1 MNSHVNSKINKIF
14 NPGFFIFIVIFI
26 HSGFSVRSQNIVI
39 NEVSQGPSGSK
50 EYVEFLVT
58 GPPLIYC
65 DDTPTCIDLQGYI
78 FDDNNGYLNGAP
90 TSGVGIA
97 SGACRFAND
106 PFWSCIPAGTL
117 IVIYNDA
124 DINGSMPAQDISM
137 ADGNCTL
144 VIPISSTL
152 FDRHNT
158 LPSSSDG
165 SYATTGWISGG
176 SWTPISM
183 ANTADGFQIY
193 EPSNTTTPVFSVG
206 WGPTNSLGDIYMGSG
221 SASGEVYFADDCD
234 FFNQTSWIDGSASTQ
249 QSPGSLNPSQSSC
262 VGAMNASCDPPVITL
277 NPTDETCAGSCD
289 GSIAATVTGGSGLY
303 TMSWSPAPG
312 SGQGTNNASGLCAD
326 NFTFTIIDQNGTGCE
341 LSANTTVNSL
351 GASVTPTFTAV
362 APICAGDALAALP
375 TTSNNGITGSW
386 SPALDNTTT
395 TLYTFTPDAG
405 QCANTTTLSITVN
418 SSITPT
424 FTAVTPIC
432 AGDALA
438 ALPTTSN
445 NGITGSWSP
454 ALDNTTTTLY
464 TFTPDA
470 GQCASTTTLTI
481 TVNSSVTPTFTAVTP
496 ICAGDALAALP
507 TTSNNGITG
516 SWSPALDNTTTTL
529 YTFTPDAGQ
538 CANTT
543 TLTITVNSSVT
554 PTFTAVTPIC
564 AGDALAALPTTS
576 NNGITGSWSPAIDN
590 TTTTLYTFTPDAGQ
604 CANTTT
610 LTITVNSSITP
621 TFTAVAPIC
630 AGDALAA
637 LPTTSNNGITGSWSP
652 ALDNTTTTLYTF
664 TPDAGQCANTTTL
677 TITVNST
684 INISVDVTI
693 CTGTD
698 YTFPDGITH
707 TNILLDETYFSIL
720 NTFSGCDSIIAT
732 NLFVTSG
739 FSTSET
745 VNICSGSDYTFAD
758 GTVHTNITINESYIS
773 TLMSMGGCDS
783 LVTTNILVNSS
794 FTNTEFL
801 TICEGE
807 NHQFPD
813 GTIQTITSNTT
824 YISNLFTTA
833 GCDSVITTQVTMIP
847 SSNTLVNVTVC
858 ENSSYTFPDGTTQI
872 ISGFTTQTSVLAS
885 INGCDSLI
893 TSQISVNPIY
903 QQTENISLCMGENYT
918 FPDGTIHFN
927 IISDEQYQSTFTSIS
942 GCDSIWITN
951 ILVIPLPTIDAG
963 NDISVCEDIPVTLNA
978 SGADFY
984 SWDQGMMNGV
994 SVILLPGTY
1003 IFTVTGTSIAGCE
1016 ASDGVSVIVNP
1027 NPQPNFNADVN
1038 AGCAPLIVNFSVSNT
1053 SSSGTFFWNFGNGN
1067 SGIGMNGTTQ
1077 YTTSGQYDVSLSYT
1091 DDNGCNALVL
1101 YTNYIDVFDTLV
1113 ATFTYNPQQ
1122 PDMLNSEVIFD
1133 NNSIGATSYHWSFG
1147 DGTQSSDENPS
1158 HSYSGTPGSNY
1169 IVTLIVSNSVCEDTA
1184 QSIIQIQD
1192 QIIFYVP
1199 NAFTPDGDEY
1209 NEIFQPVFTSGFDP
1223 YDYHLMIFNRWG
1235 ELIFESFNATVG
1247 WNGTYSDQ
1255 GLVQD
1260 DVYVWKIDFKETM
1273 SDKRHTRTGHVVLLR

>member
-277 NPTDETCAGSCD
+277 SPTDETCAGSCD

-1003 IFTVTGTSIAGCE
+1003 TFTVTGTSIAGCE

>member
-277 NPTDETCAGSCD
+277 SPTDETCAGSCD

-351 GASVTPTFTAV
+351 GASV
-362 APICAGDALAALP
+362 
-375 TTSNNGITGSW
+375 
-386 SPALDNTTT
+386 
-395 TLYTFTPDAG
+395 
-405 QCANTTTLSITVN
+405 
-418 SSITPT
+418 
-424 FTAVTPIC
+424 
-432 AGDALA
+432 
-438 ALPTTSN
+438 
-445 NGITGSWSP
+445 
-454 ALDNTTTTLY
+454 
-464 TFTPDA
+464 
-470 GQCASTTTLTI
+470 
-481 TVNSSVTPTFTAVTP
+481 
-496 ICAGDALAALP
+496 
-507 TTSNNGITG
+507 
-516 SWSPALDNTTTTL
+516 
-529 YTFTPDAGQ
+529 
-538 CANTT
+538 
-543 TLTITVNSSVT
+543 
-554 PTFTAVTPIC
+554 
-564 AGDALAALPTTS
+564 
-576 NNGITGSWSPAIDN
+576 
-590 TTTTLYTFTPDAGQ
+590 
-604 CANTTT
+604 
-610 LTITVNSSITP
+610 TP

-1003 IFTVTGTSIAGCE
+1003 TFTVTGTSIAGCE